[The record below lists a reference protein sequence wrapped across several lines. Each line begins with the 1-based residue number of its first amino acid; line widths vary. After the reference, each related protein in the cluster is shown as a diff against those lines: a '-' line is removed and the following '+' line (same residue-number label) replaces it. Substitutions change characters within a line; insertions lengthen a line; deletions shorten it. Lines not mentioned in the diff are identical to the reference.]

1 MQNNNNIFI
10 LPLKLSAVFLCLFLL
25 GCDSRPLMNYSKE
38 GQVSYGDTIVV
49 SSIADATTLI
59 PIVTGDSASHD
70 ISGLIYNGLI
80 KYDKDLNIV
89 GELAKSWDIK
99 EDGKVIIFHLRSD
112 VKWHDGK
119 AFTADDVEFT
129 YKSLVNPDVITPY
142 GGDFLKV
149 ESFEILDS
157 YTIKISYKEPFSPA
171 LSSWG
176 IWIMP
181 KHILENENL
190 NTTKYGRNPIG
201 TGPYKFLKW
210 KSAQRIDLIANEDYF
225 DGRPYIDRYIYR
237 IIPDTATTFLELQT
251 EGVDMMGLSPLQY
264 TRQTDNDFFKA
275 RFNKYRYPS
284 FGYTYLGYN
293 LLNEKFKD
301 KRIRQAL
308 NLAVDKNELIE
319 GVLMGLGRI
328 CTGPFVPESWAY
340 NKNVTPCKYDL
351 EKAKELLKE
360 AGWSDTDND
369 GLLDKDG
376 VSFEF
381 TILTNQGNE
390 LRMRAAEIIQYQ
402 LSKLGIKVKIKVVE
416 WSVFLTEFVNKKR
429 FEAILMGWGL
439 GRDPDN
445 YDIFHSSKTKEGE
458 FNFISYNN
466 KEVDSLLDEGRRVF
480 DQGKRA
486 DIYHKIHKALYND
499 QPYMFL
505 WVADSLPIVHKR
517 FKNIHP
523 TANGI
528 GYNFIKWYS
537 PRDQQKYKIEL

>member
-1 MQNNNNIFI
+1 MQKNNNMYIW
-10 LPLKLSAVFLCLFLL
+10 PLKLSAVFLCLFLL
-25 GCDSRPLMNYSKE
+25 GCDSRPLIDYSKD
-38 GQVSYGDTIVV
+38 GIVSSGDTIVV

-59 PIVTGDSASHD
+59 PIVAADSASHD
-70 ISGLIYNGLI
+70 ICGLIYNGLI

-89 GELAKSWDIK
+89 GELAKSWEIK
-99 EDGKVIIFHLRSD
+99 EDGKVIIFHLRDD
-112 VKWHDGK
+112 VKWHDGAPFK
-119 AFTADDVEFT
+119 ADDVEFT
-129 YKSLVNPDVITPY
+129 YKSLINPNVITPY

-149 ESFEILDS
+149 KSFEILDS

-176 IWIMP
+176 MWIMP
-181 KHILENENL
+181 KHILEREDL

-225 DGRPYIDRYIYR
+225 KGPPFIDRYIYR

-264 TRQTDNDFFKA
+264 TRQTDNDFFKN
-275 RFNKYRYPS
+275 RFNKFRYPS

-301 KRIRQAL
+301 KRVREAL
-308 NLAVDKNELIE
+308 NLAVDKKELIN
-319 GVLMGLGRI
+319 GVLMGLGRV

-340 NKNVTPCKYDL
+340 NENVTPLQYDL

-376 VSFEF
+376 DMFKF

-416 WSVFLTEFVNKKR
+416 WSVFLTEFINKKR

-445 YDIFHSSKTKEGE
+445 YDIFHSSKIKEGE
-458 FNFISYNN
+458 FNFVSYKN

-480 DQGKRA
+480 DQQKRA
-486 DIYHKIHKALYND
+486 DIYHKVHKALYDD

-517 FKNIHP
+517 FKNIRP

-537 PRDQQKYKIEL
+537 PKDQQKYVK